1 MRPTLVL
8 AIALVATACTGG
20 SASEPPGTLIGSE
33 SFDAGYPPAPDV
45 PTGDLDPRAEAE
57 LAGLLVGVTAGTF
70 ENEAVDQVVA
80 AGDARVAWALAD
92 LMRFIQVGEPAAVL
106 ERGFSQLTG
115 ASLAGAPG
123 PAFTEAVDHLIA
135 WDLPAW
141 PLYASFKR
149 DLYTVIEP
157 GWDRF
162 FEEDVSIDWR
172 LVTWGGVLI
181 DDRPLGSP
189 DPCPRGCIPAL
200 DDPLT
205 TPANDGDWYS
215 DEAIVFGLEVNGE
228 TLALPKNQM
237 QIHEMMN
244 LTLGGVRL
252 GIPYCTLCG
261 SAQAYVTE
269 GVPDGFEP
277 AVLRTSGL
285 LSRSNKVMYDLLTG
299 SVFDTFTGRALS
311 GPLGEVD
318 LVLDQVSVVSSTW
331 GQWKQDHP
339 DTRIIARDGGIG
351 RSYSDDPLRGR
362 DDEGPI
368 FPTGP
373 VDPRLP
379 VMELVVGAVDAE
391 GNPIAFPVEST
402 RAALEAGTV
411 ININGLSVSLSGDGL
426 IVTGPEGDVG
436 SHESFWF
443 AWSQFNPET
452 LIWSP
457 IP

>member
-1 MRPTLVL
+1 
-8 AIALVATACTGG
+8 
-20 SASEPPGTLIGSE
+20 
-33 SFDAGYPPAPDV
+33 
-45 PTGDLDPRAEAE
+45 
-57 LAGLLVGVTAGTF
+57 
-70 ENEAVDQVVA
+70 
-80 AGDARVAWALAD
+80 
-92 LMRFIQVGEPAAVL
+92 
-106 ERGFSQLTG
+106 
-115 ASLAGAPG
+115 
-123 PAFTEAVDHLIA
+123 
-135 WDLPAW
+135 
-141 PLYASFKR
+141 
-149 DLYTVIEP
+149 
-157 GWDRF
+157 
-162 FEEDVSIDWR
+162 
-172 LVTWGGVLI
+172 
-181 DDRPLGSP
+181 
-189 DPCPRGCIPAL
+189 
-200 DDPLT
+200 
-205 TPANDGDWYS
+205 
-215 DEAIVFGLEVNGE
+215 
-228 TLALPKNQM
+228 M

-362 DDEGPI
+362 DDDGPI

-379 VMELVVGAVDAE
+379 AMELVVGAVDAE